1 MDINCPRTRIMRNM
15 FNIDVDALCSEQLF
29 QESASISEEEENPSK
44 VDQAGEQLVQE
55 LIGAV
60 KNLKYKNNLEII
72 GNPWGSKNIPMS
84 VA

>member
-44 VDQAGEQLVQE
+44 VDQAGE
-55 LIGAV
+55 
-60 KNLKYKNNLEII
+60 
-72 GNPWGSKNIPMS
+72 
-84 VA
+84 